1 MSAEKTRIATAM
13 ASTGFSHVVRQLIS
27 LDSDKPTRLP
37 RADTLDVEKRANSG
51 RQIAIFKCLRWV
63 GSGLSPIAGAG
74 HGRAIVSR
82 LRHGRTDSP
91 GASLRQGRA
100 PLGAE
105 DTARP
110 PRFPDRNPRPSFS
123 HWPIW
128 PITGLYSGA
137 CLPDAPGSPTPPLHT
152 VWQLRSLAW
161 GPRDSIHWGN

>member
-1 MSAEKTRIATAM
+1 MFLPQRERTEIWLGICPPPQALEAPSGTQKRRQDKHPAPAREGKTEKPPRRGSSARLVVWA
-13 ASTGFSHVVRQLIS
+13 GFRQLGGPAQPQSS
-27 LDSDKPTRLP
+27 LCRL
-37 RADTLDVEKRANSG
+37 
-51 RQIAIFKCLRWV
+51 
-63 GSGLSPIAGAG
+63 GAG
-74 HGRAIVSR
+74 
-82 LRHGRTDSP
+82 L
-91 GASLRQGRA
+91 SLRQGRA

-137 CLPDAPGSPTPPLHT
+137 CLPDAPGPPTPPLHT